1 MAQKPRS
8 WGAGFPATAGRTL
21 AAELSQPIATTRDG
35 RDITAPW
42 VRELHEPR
50 DPKLLQAADWG
61 VYDRIRQDDQV
72 KSCMEQRI
80 RAVVSRDWDVL
91 SGNED
96 DPRAN
101 AAAEALKLS
110 VERVGWDR
118 VTEKKL
124 WATFHGYS
132 VAELMWQPVDG
143 LLQWAETD
151 RCRPIHVRHARR
163 FRVDRDGRLR
173 LLTTAQ
179 PMGEVLPDRKFWM
192 TTAGG
197 TDDDTPYGQGLAEWL
212 YWPTLF
218 KRNGVRFWNIF
229 LDKFS
234 VPTAKGTYPRGSSQ
248 EDIGKLLAAL
258 QAIAND
264 SGFVVPEGMAVEL
277 LHLAQSGADFEKLCR
292 YMDGCIAKIIL
303 SQTMTTDN
311 GSSRSQGEVHADVK
325 LEVVKADADLL
336 SDSFNSGPSRWFTDL
351 NFGAD
356 VAAPR
361 LVRIVEGEDDLKAA
375 ADTDT
380 VLSALGWRRTDDSFT
395 DRYGDGYERSAP
407 TKARGAA
414 PLDHNGGSALDT
426 LDDQPADAPA
436 DNVVPLRVA
445 LAEALAPVLLPRDV
459 VDEAVDAAMA
469 DEGWTRAFSTLV
481 DPLIAQLQAA
491 RSPEEV
497 AAVLA
502 REAELADASPLVEQL
517 ARAGFAI
524 RLDALTDTS
533 GEG

>member
-1 MAQKPRS
+1 MTRRVDLPRAEELPIPADVQPGPGWTEQMLEMAAHV
-8 WGAGFPATAGRTL
+8 GAFDTL
-21 AAELSQPIATTRDG
+21 AIVAALGGQSIY
-35 RDITAPW
+35 I
-42 VRELHEPR
+42 PR
-50 DPKLLQAADWG
+50 DKAKSPFAEIVGEAAVATLAW
-61 VYDRIRQDDQV
+61 VYGGHHYAV
-72 KSCMEQRI
+72 PVG
-80 RAVVSRDWDVL
+80 RAALARARRAPVL
-91 SGNED
+91 AAV
-96 DPRAN
+96 RA
-101 AAAEALKLS
+101 K
-110 VERVGWDR
+110 RM
-118 VTEKKL
+118 TEKKL